1 MAVVTMRQLLEAG
14 IHFGHQTRRWHPKMA
29 RFIFG
34 ERNGIYIIDLQKTM
48 RQLVRAYTLVRDTVA
63 QGGVVLFVG
72 TKRQAQE
79 TIKREALRCGM
90 YYVNNRWLGGTMTNW
105 QTIKSSIAKLNR
117 IQELEDQGK
126 INLYTKKEAAKM
138 RKEREKLEK
147 NLSGVRE
154 MPHRPNI
161 LFVIDVKNEDIA
173 VAEARRL
180 RIPCIGI
187 VDTNCDP
194 DVVDVP
200 IPGNDDA
207 LRAINLFCSIVADAV
222 IEGRMKAEK
231 LREEHHKK
239 DRQTDRDA
247 LARAERE
254 AMAKDGRMTTLAAA
268 SAVDEA
274 TEAEEQEEAP
284 EAGDEESTT
293 PLATAAAEDYEE

>member
-1 MAVVTMRQLLEAG
+1 MAVVSMRQLLEAG
-14 IHFGHQTRRWHPKMA
+14 IHFGHQTRRWHPKMG

-79 TIKREALRCGM
+79 VVKREATRCGM

-105 QTIKSSIAKLNR
+105 QTIRSSIAKLAR
-117 IQELEDQGK
+117 LEELDTQGK
-126 INLYTKKEAAKM
+126 INQYTKKEAAGM

-147 NLSGVRE
+147 NLCGIKE

-161 LFVIDVKNEDIA
+161 LFVIDTKKEDIA

-180 RIPCIGI
+180 GIPCIGV

-194 DVVDVP
+194 DEVDLP

-207 LRAINLFCSIVADAV
+207 LRAINLYCSVIADA
-222 IEGRMKAEK
+222 IMEGRMKGEK
-231 LREEHHKK
+231 LHDDQRKK
-239 DRQTDRDA
+239 DRQADREA

-254 AMAKDGRMTTLAAA
+254 AAKDGRVTTLAAA
-268 SAVDEA
+268 SVMDEGAVDASAEA
-274 TEAEEQEEAP
+274 PAEEKAPRLIETLAEE
-284 EAGDEESTT
+284 
-293 PLATAAAEDYEE
+293 YEE

>member
-63 QGGVVLFVG
+63 QGGIVLFVG

-79 TIKREALRCGM
+79 TVKREATRCGM

-105 QTIKSSIAKLNR
+105 QTIKSSIAKLTR
-117 IQELEDQGK
+117 LEELEQQGK
-126 INLYTKKEAAKM
+126 INQYTKKEAAKL

-147 NLSGVRE
+147 NLSGVKE

-161 LFVIDVKNEDIA
+161 LFVVDTKKEDIA

-180 RIPCIGI
+180 GIPCIGI

-194 DVVDVP
+194 DEVDVP

-207 LRAINLFCSIVADAV
+207 LRAINLFCSVIADAV
-222 IEGRMKAEK
+222 MEGRMKGEK
-231 LREEHHKK
+231 LRDDQRKK
-239 DRQTDRDA
+239 ERQADREA
-247 LARAERE
+247 LARAER
-254 AMAKDGRMTTLAAA
+254 AAAAKDGRMTTLAAA
-268 SAVDEA
+268 SAVDEGA
-274 TEAEEQEEAP
+274 VSAAETTSDSALEEKTPRLIETLAEE
-284 EAGDEESTT
+284 
-293 PLATAAAEDYEE
+293 YEE

>member
-1 MAVVTMRQLLEAG
+1 MRQLLEAG